1 MQRLQY
7 HRWSGVNHKSCKK
20 IRNRYQTWL
29 DLDQNDVSKEKQK
42 NSNIQLHFTDWT
54 ETGFNLDIK
63 LQWGGLYNKWWS
75 HMKICVW
82 WNNGVYVCVCDDETE
97 SCGQTWGTAHK
108 TETVDLYLNFRQR
121 NCPTVNQSYLFL
133 LNTINAI
140 FCIPNKNRKYFI
152 TFLCRKAFWTV
163 YYMGPMFRVFFHK
176 LAESLSLPSACPC
189 LCSDAH
195 IQCFLYDW
203 DKDFVT
209 VTPISF
215 RCCS

>member
-1 MQRLQY
+1 MMSPRRNRKTATYNSILLTEQRLGST
-7 HRWSGVNHKSCKK
+7 WTLSC
-20 IRNRYQTWL
+20 
-29 DLDQNDVSKEKQK
+29 
-42 NSNIQLHFTDWT
+42 
-54 ETGFNLDIK
+54 
-63 LQWGGLYNKWWS
+63 
-75 HMKICVW
+75 
-82 WNNGVYVCVCDDETE
+82 NGVGFTINGGRTWKYVCDETMGCMCVCVCDNETG

-163 YYMGPMFRVFFHK
+163 YYMSPMFRVFFHK

-189 LCSDAH
+189 FCSDAH